1 MNIIIYSD
9 NVNNLNSNFAD
20 KIDNDLKTWTAKSD
34 INNFRIYYHSTK
46 SQQWEDGLYL
56 KPFID
61 TDKGTLTIE
70 ITKIDGIP
78 LKFKSEFGY
87 LIGRFTQILIVHL
100 SDYYSKI
107 EIK

>member
-9 NVNNLNSNFAD
+9 NISNLNSKLAH
-20 KIDNDLKTWTAKSD
+20 KIDNDLKTWTAKSATD
-34 INNFRIYYHSTK
+34 NSTLYYHTTK
-46 SQQWEDGLYL
+46 SEQWENDLYL

-61 TDKGTLTIE
+61 KDKGTLTFK
-70 ITKIDGIP
+70 ITKINGIP
-78 LKFKSEFGY
+78 LKFASEFGY